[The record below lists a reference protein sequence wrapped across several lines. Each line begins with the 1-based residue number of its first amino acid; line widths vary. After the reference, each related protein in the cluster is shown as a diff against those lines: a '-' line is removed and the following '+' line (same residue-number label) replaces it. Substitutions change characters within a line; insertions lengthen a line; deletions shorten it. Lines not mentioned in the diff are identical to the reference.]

1 MIARQTQEPGAAR
14 AQCEIL
20 MPESPTQVRAN
31 SKLAAR
37 RFALRHRAHAVSRG
51 RLWSALSVV
60 LAAAGCAPP
69 GPVAPDAATDSFRA
83 EIAVGAPLFATV
95 SYLRAGDNRGTRVIL
110 VHGTPGSA
118 TAWSDY
124 VMSPPPGTEVL
135 ALDRPGFGRSGPAGA
150 VPSLADQAAAVLA
163 LMPTDGRPVLL
174 LGHSLGGPIVA
185 RVAADHPERVA
196 GLVLLAAS
204 MDPALEAIH
213 PMQYVGAWGLVKPL
227 LPRMLRNANAELMAL
242 KPELEALA
250 QALPR
255 ITAKVVIV
263 HGTKDDLV
271 PVANVPFMQAHL
283 TGARCVKTVLLEG
296 QNHFLPWN
304 SEATVREAIRMAM
317 EPLC

>member
-1 MIARQTQEPGAAR
+1 
-14 AQCEIL
+14 
-20 MPESPTQVRAN
+20 MPEPSVPVSTHR
-31 SKLAAR
+31 KLAKR
-37 RFALRHRAHAVSRG
+37 RFALRHRAHVGTRG
-51 RLWSALSVV
+51 RLWSALSVL

-69 GPVAPDAATDSFRA
+69 GAKAPEAATEPLRA
-83 EIAVGAPLFATV
+83 EVRLGAPTFAML
-95 SYLRAGDNRGTRVIL
+95 SYLHAGDSHGTRLIL
-110 VHGTPGSA
+110 VHGTPGAA

-124 VMSPPPGTEVL
+124 VLSPPPGMEVL

-150 VPSLADQAAAVLA
+150 MVSLADQAAAVLA
-163 LMPTDGRPVLL
+163 LMPDDGRPVVL

-213 PMQYVGAWGLVKPL
+213 PMQYVGAWGLVEPL
-227 LPRMLRNANAELMAL
+227 LPRILRNANAELMAL

-250 QALPR
+250 KALPR

-271 PVANVPFMQAHL
+271 PVANVPFMQAGL

-317 EPLC
+317 APSC

>member
-1 MIARQTQEPGAAR
+1 
-14 AQCEIL
+14 
-20 MPESPTQVRAN
+20 MPETPTDVTAHG
-31 SKLAAR
+31 KPAAE
-37 RFALRHRAHAVSRG
+37 RFALRHRAHTGTRG
-51 RLWSALSVV
+51 RLWSALSVM
-60 LAAAGCAPP
+60 LAATGCAPP
-69 GPVAPDAATDSFRA
+69 GPVAPEVATDSLRA
-83 EIAVGAPLFATV
+83 EVAVGAPLFATV
-95 SYLRAGDNRGTRVIL
+95 SYLHAGDRQGTRVIL

-150 VPSLADQAAAVLA
+150 VTSLAQQAAAVLA

-185 RVAADHPERVA
+185 RVAADHPARVA
-196 GLVLLAAS
+196 GLVMLAAS
-204 MDPALEAIH
+204 LDPALEAIH
-213 PMQYVGAWGLVKPL
+213 PMQYVGAWGLVRPL

-242 KPELEALA
+242 KPELQALA
-250 QALPR
+250 KALPR

-317 EPLC
+317 EPSC